1 MLRLVLPKDWTVASE
16 AGVAPC
22 LCSTSWIIKVLRR
35 SSRTTHKR
43 RQTVKNIRTHFDQIK
58 SGKIG
63 LSSLLCE
70 SREAEETVETVL
82 SKLSLLPR
90 LKVHL
95 NHAQMLTRLN
105 HPKWLIAEVHS
116 ILKKGPDGPIWS
128 DKLEFNIQLHR
139 HKRKTSEFRSLNQ
152 MTTKKKTV
160 KALVEWSQYQQQ
172 S

>member
-22 LCSTSWIIKVLRR
+22 LVLNTILDHQGSPKIITHETQKEANSKTSGL
-35 SSRTTHKR
+35 T
-43 RQTVKNIRTHFDQIK
+43 NQIK
-58 SGKIG
+58 SGEIG

-128 DKLEFNIQLHR
+128 DKLEFNIQLH
-139 HKRKTSEFRSLNQ
+139 KRKTSEFRSLNQ
-152 MTTKKKTV
+152 MTAKKK
-160 KALVEWSQYQQQ
+160 QQRL
-172 S
+172 